1 LRKWSVWSLEH
12 GDKSP
17 IAETDLREGGIVA
30 AEPDQDNALPLP
42 IADVLARVEAVAE
55 RHETA
60 KVYQIEFWPEQHMGV
75 PNEIARSALFAAIK
89 EPKTRKLFDNAPI
102 ASQGGFSITYTGQQ
116 LDQGHIDIFEG
127 IMHFARR
134 VHEGNRVRL
143 TRYALLKLIGR
154 ASGKEQYDWL
164 LHRFNHLTA
173 TSVSIMQNSKRI
185 FWGSLLPCGA
195 MDSETGEIVVQIS
208 RDLAKLFAR
217 GLSRVEWAERRKI
230 GRHPLA
236 QWLHLYYAGHAK
248 PLPVSVAWLQKHS
261 GSDTAILRKF
271 RQSLRK
277 ALQKLQDVEAIV
289 AWHIDPKTDL
299 VHVKRNPTSSQAK
312 HLTNLGE

>member
-1 LRKWSVWSLEH
+1 MGSGHNLAM
-12 GDKSP
+12 
-17 IAETDLREGGIVA
+17 AEKVGGIMGVQS
-30 AEPDQDNALPLP
+30 DQNSDLPSP
-42 IADVLARVEAVAE
+42 IADVVARMEGVAE
-55 RHETA
+55 RREAA
-60 KVYQIEFWPEQHMGV
+60 KLYQIEFWPEPYMGV

-89 EPKTRKLFDNAPI
+89 EPKIRKLFDNAPI
-102 ASQGGFSITYTGQQ
+102 ASQGGFSIIYTGQQ

-134 VHEGNRVRL
+134 VHEGNRVKL

-173 TSVSIMQNSKRI
+173 TSVSIMHDGKRI
-185 FWGSLLPCGA
+185 FWGSLLPRGA
-195 MDSETGEIVVQIS
+195 LDIETGEIVIEIT

-217 GLSRVEWAERRKI
+217 GLSRVQWEERRKI

-248 PLPVSVAWLQKHS
+248 PVPVSVVWLQKHS
-261 GSDTAILRKF
+261 GSDTATLRKF

-277 ALQKLQDVEAIV
+277 ALQKLQTVEAIEG
-289 AWHIDPKTDL
+289 WEIDPQTDL
-299 VHVKRNPTSSQAK
+299 VHIQRTPTPSQAK
-312 HLTNLGE
+312 YLANQDE